1 MTFTG
6 EPPVAHEA
14 ILRNIA
20 SARALGLPEPV
31 EVSSHDRSLA
41 VVGGGPS
48 IKEHLD
54 EIRAHDEIWAIN
66 GACSYLRSQGIES
79 VFFALDP
86 HPIVAKW
93 AVGAKQALLVDR
105 CDPSAFEVL
114 KDAEVRV
121 YSLANDGG
129 KFLSGSSTATAAFN
143 LAATLGYRDVTFYG
157 CESCYVASSHAYQ
170 DEARVDQMLVECGGY
185 KYLTAP
191 DYYIQAQE
199 LAQLIKAAPKHF
211 RERSGGL
218 LRAMILNDEHDVI
231 AVSQSLHDAIDGS
244 GSE

>member
-1 MTFTG
+1 M
-6 EPPVAHEA
+6 
-14 ILRNIA
+14 RNIA
-20 SARALGLPEPV
+20 HARSLGLPEPV
-31 EVSSHDRSLA
+31 EVESHNLRLA

-48 IKEHLD
+48 IKEHL
-54 EIRAHDEIWAIN
+54 EELRAYDEIWAIN

-86 HPIVAKW
+86 HPIVTQW
-93 AVGAKQALLVDR
+93 ATGAKKALLVDR
-105 CDPSAFEVL
+105 CDPSTFEVL
-114 KDAEVRV
+114 KDADVKV

-143 LAATLGYRDVTFYG
+143 LAAVLGYRDVTFYG

-199 LAQLIKAAPKHF
+199 LAQLIKAAPNCF

-218 LRAMILNDEHDVI
+218 LRAMIYNDEHDV
-231 AVSQSLHDAIDGS
+231 VGLSQSLQDAINGS